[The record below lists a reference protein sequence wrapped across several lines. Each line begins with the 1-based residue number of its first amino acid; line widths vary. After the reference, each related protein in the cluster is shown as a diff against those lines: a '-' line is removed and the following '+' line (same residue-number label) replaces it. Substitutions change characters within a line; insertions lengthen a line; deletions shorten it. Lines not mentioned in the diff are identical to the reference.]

1 MDELT
6 PFAFWCQKVM
16 PAVLDDSLSFYEVL
30 CKLTAKLNDAI
41 ETINGHSEL
50 ITTMQSEIDALQTL
64 TAQHTQQIAD
74 LTKKVQANADNITA
88 INTRTKGLS
97 TKTDSSNNYWG
108 INFTTDDNYVYRLA
122 WSNGAPAASVLQ
134 TSRPGSIYYQN
145 GGVSNDWAYLSVQ
158 DGTNTSRP
166 GYTSISR
173 TIYNQ
178 ITSDINDVES
188 SAAQNAQAIKAL
200 QDLTSGH
207 STAISSLQ
215 DSVGRNTQAITDL
228 NNGLSDTNKT
238 VAQLESNLETL
249 EITVR
254 NNSAAINTINTRTKG
269 IVSNTAGTDGWYGIT
284 LDTDGDLNY
293 RIAWCN
299 NTTETM
305 LSSSSRGSIY
315 LFNQGI
321 SSLTGAVGWS
331 QTSAT
336 TVEAWYKGLSNS
348 NVTSISNQ
356 INALNTN
363 VTDITN
369 RTKGL
374 QTKTGTT
381 DGWQG
386 FTIDTDDGNHYRLAW
401 IGGDP
406 AESILNTSSAGSI
419 YLYKQSVS
427 SSSYLYGWA
436 QNSAK
441 GRTILYNGVGKS
453 TMDGINREIEDLDT
467 RIISLGSRTGTL
479 ENKTKGFS
487 TVNDTVSGWFGFNLL
502 VGSDNYRIG
511 WSPSAPIEAVTEAS
525 APGSLYLTQTGL
537 TGNTYGYSQTGT
549 QEVKTLYNGSD
560 TSSIENEILTLQ
572 TTVTDHTHQISTLM
586 DDVNN
591 NVSDISD
598 LQTNLTSATNTITQV
613 GKLANEINTRTK
625 GISTKTD
632 SSDNWFGINFSTN
645 DSYIYRLAWA
655 TSNPSSTMLTQ
666 SRPGSLY
673 LRIGGVAPDI
683 WLYGWNQNATSTAT
697 EMYNAEPHR

>member
-50 ITTMQSEIDALQTL
+50 ITAMQSEIDALQTL

-97 TKTDSSNNYWG
+97 TKTDSANNWFG
-108 INFTTDDNYVYRLA
+108 LNLQTDDSYVYRLA
-122 WSNGAPAASVLQ
+122 WSTDAPAASVLQ
-134 TSRPGSIYYQN
+134 TSRPGSVYYQI
-145 GGVSNDWAYLSVQ
+145 GGPQDDWTWAHVQ
-158 DGTNTSRP
+158 NSTEGTQP
-166 GYTSISR
+166 AFTSISR

-200 QDLTSGH
+200 QDLTSDH

-215 DSVGRNTQAITDL
+215 ASVGRNTQAITDL
-228 NNGLSDTNKT
+228 NNGLSDTNET

-254 NNSAAINTINTRTKG
+254 NNSTAINTINTRTKG

-299 NTTETM
+299 NTTKTM

-336 TVEAWYKGLSNS
+336 AVEAW
-348 NVTSISNQ
+348 
-356 INALNTN
+356 
-363 VTDITN
+363 
-369 RTKGL
+369 
-374 QTKTGTT
+374 
-381 DGWQG
+381 
-386 FTIDTDDGNHYRLAW
+386 
-401 IGGDP
+401 
-406 AESILNTSSAGSI
+406 
-419 YLYKQSVS
+419 
-427 SSSYLYGWA
+427 
-436 QNSAK
+436 
-441 GRTILYNGVGKS
+441 YNGVGKS
-453 TMDGINREIEDLDT
+453 TMDNINSEIEDLDT
-467 RIISLGSRTGTL
+467 RLTSIGSRTNTL
-479 ENKTKGFS
+479 EDKTKGFS
-487 TVNDTVSGWFGFNLL
+487 TVNDTASGWFGFNLL

-537 TGNTYGYSQTGT
+537 TGNTYGYSQTGG
-549 QEVKTLYNGSD
+549 QEVQTLYNGSD
-560 TSSIENEILTLQ
+560 TSSIETEIETLR
-572 TTVTDHTHQISTLM
+572 TAVTEHTQQISALQ
-586 DDVNN
+586 DDMNN

-598 LQTNLTSATNTITQV
+598 LQSNLTSATNTIKQV
-613 GKLANEINTRTK
+613 GNLANQINTRTK
-625 GISTKTD
+625 GITTKTD
-632 SSDNWFGINFSTN
+632 SSDNWFGINFSTD
-645 DSYIYRLAWA
+645 DSYIYRLAWS
-655 TSNPSSTMLTQ
+655 TSNPSSTALTQ

-683 WLYGWNQNATSTAT
+683 WLYGWNQNTTSTVT
-697 EMYNAEPHR
+697 GMYNAEPHS

>member
-97 TKTDSSNNYWG
+97 TKTDSANNWFG
-108 INFTTDDNYVYRLA
+108 LNLQTDDSYVYRLA
-122 WSNGAPAASVLQ
+122 WSTDAPAASVLQ
-134 TSRPGSIYYQN
+134 TSRPGSVYYQI
-145 GGVSNDWAYLSVQ
+145 GGPQDDWTWAHVQ
-158 DGTNTSRP
+158 NSTKGTQP
-166 GYTSISR
+166 AFTSISR

-178 ITSDINDVES
+178 ITSDINDMES

-200 QDLTSGH
+200 QDLTGNH
-207 STAISSLQ
+207 STAISNLQ
-215 DSVGRNTQAITDL
+215 DSVGKNTQAITDL
-228 NNGLSDTNKT
+228 NNGLSDTNET

-254 NNSAAINTINTRTKG
+254 NNSTAINTINTRTKG

-293 RIAWCN
+293 RIAWCSK
-299 NTTETM
+299 TTEDM
-305 LSSSSRGSIY
+305 LSTSSRGSIY

-321 SSLTGAVGWS
+321 SSLTGALGWS
-331 QTSAT
+331 QTAT
-336 TVEAWYKGLSNS
+336 NKAEGWYNGLSDDT
-348 NVTSISNQ
+348 VTNINNQ
-356 INALNTN
+356 IN
-363 VTDITN
+363 
-369 RTKGL
+369 
-374 QTKTGTT
+374 
-381 DGWQG
+381 
-386 FTIDTDDGNHYRLAW
+386 
-401 IGGDP
+401 
-406 AESILNTSSAGSI
+406 
-419 YLYKQSVS
+419 
-427 SSSYLYGWA
+427 
-436 QNSAK
+436 
-441 GRTILYNGVGKS
+441 
-453 TMDGINREIEDLDT
+453 
-467 RIISLGSRTGTL
+467 TL

-487 TVNDTVSGWFGFNLL
+487 TVNDTASGWFGFNLL

-537 TGNTYGYSQTGT
+537 TGNTYGYSQTGG
-549 QEVKTLYNGSD
+549 QEVQTLYNGSD
-560 TSSIENEILTLQ
+560 TSSIETEIETLQ
-572 TTVTDHTHQISTLM
+572 TAVTEHTQQISALQ
-586 DDVNN
+586 DDMNN

-598 LQTNLTSATNTITQV
+598 LQTNLTSATNTIKQV
-613 GKLANEINTRTK
+613 GNLANQINTRTK
-625 GISTKTD
+625 GITTKTD
-632 SSDNWFGINFSTN
+632 SSDNWFGINFSTD
-645 DSYIYRLAWA
+645 DSYIYRLAWS
-655 TSNPSSTMLTQ
+655 TSNPSSTALTQ

-683 WLYGWNQNATSTAT
+683 WLYGWNQNTTSAVTG
-697 EMYNAEPHR
+697 MYNAEPHS

>member
-97 TKTDSSNNYWG
+97 TKTDSANNWFG
-108 INFTTDDNYVYRLA
+108 LNLQTDDSYVYRLA
-122 WSNGAPAASVLQ
+122 WSTDAPAASVLQ
-134 TSRPGSIYYQN
+134 TSRPGSVYYQI
-145 GGVSNDWAYLSVQ
+145 GGPQDDWTWAHVQ
-158 DGTNTSRP
+158 NSTKGTQP
-166 GYTSISR
+166 AFTSISR

-178 ITSDINDVES
+178 ITSDINGVES
-188 SAAQNAQAIKAL
+188 SAAQNAQAIKSL
-200 QDLTSGH
+200 QDLTSDH
-207 STAISSLQ
+207 STAISNLQ
-215 DSVGRNTQAITDL
+215 DSVGKNTQAITDL
-228 NNGLSDTNKT
+228 NNGLSDTNET

-254 NNSAAINTINTRTKG
+254 NNSTAINTINTRTKG

-299 NTTETM
+299 STTKTM

-336 TVEAWYKGLSNS
+336 AVEAWYNGLSNS
-348 NVTSISNQ
+348 KVTSINDQ
-356 INALNTN
+356 IN
-363 VTDITN
+363 
-369 RTKGL
+369 
-374 QTKTGTT
+374 
-381 DGWQG
+381 
-386 FTIDTDDGNHYRLAW
+386 
-401 IGGDP
+401 
-406 AESILNTSSAGSI
+406 
-419 YLYKQSVS
+419 
-427 SSSYLYGWA
+427 
-436 QNSAK
+436 
-441 GRTILYNGVGKS
+441 
-453 TMDGINREIEDLDT
+453 
-467 RIISLGSRTGTL
+467 TL

-487 TVNDTVSGWFGFNLL
+487 TVNDTASGWFGFNLL
-502 VGSDNYRIG
+502 VGSNNYRIG

-549 QEVKTLYNGSD
+549 QEVKTLYNGLD
-560 TSSIENEILTLQ
+560 TSSIENEIETLQ
-572 TTVTDHTHQISTLM
+572 TTVSGHTQQISTLM

-598 LQTNLTSATNTITQV
+598 LQTNLTSATNTIKQV
-613 GKLANEINTRTK
+613 GNLANQINTRTK

-632 SSDNWFGINFSTN
+632 SSDNWFGINFSTD
-645 DSYIYRLAWA
+645 DSYIYRLAWS
-655 TSNPSSTMLTQ
+655 TSNPSSTALTQ

-683 WLYGWNQNATSTAT
+683 WLYGWNQNTTSTIT
-697 EMYNAEPHR
+697 GMYNAEPHS

>member
-16 PAVLDDSLSFYEVL
+16 PAVLDNSLSFYEVL

-50 ITTMQSEIDALQTL
+50 ITTMQSEIAALQTL

-74 LTKKVQANADNITA
+74 LTKKVQKNADNITA

-97 TKTDSSNNYWG
+97 TKTDSKNNYWG

-145 GGVSNDWAYLSVQ
+145 GGVSDDWAYLSVQ

-178 ITSDINDVES
+178 ITSDINNVES

-200 QDLTSGH
+200 QDLTSDH

-215 DSVGRNTQAITDL
+215 DSVGKNTQDITNL
-228 NNGLSDTNKT
+228 NNGLSSTNQT
-238 VAQLESNLETL
+238 VAKLESSLETL
-249 EITVR
+249 
-254 NNSAAINTINTRTKG
+254 NTRTKG
-269 IVSNTAGTDGWYGIT
+269 ISTNVSGDGAWYGIT
-284 LDTDGDLNY
+284 LNTDTDLNY

-299 NTTETM
+299 NTTTDM
-305 LSSSSRGSIY
+305 LSTSSRGSVY
-315 LFNQGI
+315 LFNQGL
-321 SSLTGAVGWS
+321 SSVTGAVGWS
-331 QTSAT
+331 QTAT
-336 TVEAWYKGLSNS
+336 NAVEAWYKGLSNAT
-348 NVTSISNQ
+348 VTNINNQ
-356 INALNTN
+356 IDN
-363 VTDITN
+363 
-369 RTKGL
+369 
-374 QTKTGTT
+374 
-381 DGWQG
+381 
-386 FTIDTDDGNHYRLAW
+386 
-401 IGGDP
+401 
-406 AESILNTSSAGSI
+406 
-419 YLYKQSVS
+419 
-427 SSSYLYGWA
+427 
-436 QNSAK
+436 
-441 GRTILYNGVGKS
+441 
-453 TMDGINREIEDLDT
+453 LDT
-467 RIISLGSRTGTL
+467 RLTSIGSRTNTL

-537 TGNTYGYSQTGT
+537 TGNTYGYSQTGA

-560 TSSIENEILTLQ
+560 TSSIENEIESLQ
-572 TTVTDHTHQISTLM
+572 TTVNEINTRTKGISTKTDASNSYQAINFTTDAGKVYRIGWIGDTPSSTVASSSDKGSFYFYVNGTSQNTGKFGWSQLDNSFQAIYNGILKTNMTTLSDTVSKHTQQISTLM

-591 NVSDISD
+591 NVSDIND
-598 LQTNLTSATNTITQV
+598 LQTNLASATNTITQV
-613 GKLANEINTRTK
+613 GTLANEINTRTK
-625 GISTKTD
+625 GLSTKTD
-632 SSDNWFGINFSTN
+632 SSDNWIGISLSTD
-645 DSYIYRLAWA
+645 DSYIYRVAW
-655 TSNPSSTMLTQ
+655 SNETPALPVLQQSS
-666 SRPGSLY
+666 PGSLY
-673 LRIGGVAPDI
+673 LRIGGPAPDI
-683 WLYGWNQNATSTAT
+683 WLYAWDQDGTDTAMPLATVKI
-697 EMYNAEPHR
+697 

>member
-1 MDELT
+1 MNELT

-30 CKLTAKLNDAI
+30 CKLTAKLNTAI

-97 TKTDSSNNYWG
+97 TKTDSANNWFG
-108 INFTTDDNYVYRLA
+108 LNLQTDDSYVYRLA
-122 WSNGAPAASVLQ
+122 WSTNAPAASVLQ
-134 TSRPGSIYYQN
+134 TSRPGSVYYQI
-145 GGVSNDWAYLSVQ
+145 GGPQDDWTWAHVQ
-158 DGTNTSRP
+158 NSTKGTQP
-166 GYTSISR
+166 AFTSISR

-178 ITSDINDVES
+178 ITSDINNVES

-200 QDLTSGH
+200 QDLTSDH

-215 DSVGRNTQAITDL
+215 DSVGRNTQAITD
-228 NNGLSDTNKT
+228 
-238 VAQLESNLETL
+238 
-249 EITVR
+249 
-254 NNSAAINTINTRTKG
+254 IN
-269 IVSNTAGTDGWYGIT
+269 
-284 LDTDGDLNY
+284 
-293 RIAWCN
+293 
-299 NTTETM
+299 
-305 LSSSSRGSIY
+305 
-315 LFNQGI
+315 
-321 SSLTGAVGWS
+321 
-331 QTSAT
+331 
-336 TVEAWYKGLSNS
+336 
-348 NVTSISNQ
+348 
-356 INALNTN
+356 
-363 VTDITN
+363 N

-374 QTKTGTT
+374 QTKTGTAN
-381 DGWQG
+381 GWQG

-401 IGGDP
+401 VGGDP
-406 AESILNTSSAGSI
+406 TESILSTSSAGSI

-427 SSSYLYGWA
+427 SSSYLYGWS
-436 QNSAK
+436 QNSAT

-453 TMDGINREIEDLDT
+453 TMDGINSEIENLDT
-467 RIISLGSRTGTL
+467 RISSLGARTFTL

-537 TGNTYGYSQTGT
+537 TGNTYGYSQTGVK
-549 QEVKTLYNGSD
+549 EVKTLYNGSD
-560 TSSIENEILTLQ
+560 TSSIETEIQTLQ
-572 TTVTDHTHQISTLM
+572 TTVSGHTQQISTLM

-598 LQTNLTSATNTITQV
+598 LQTNLASATNNITQV
-613 GKLANEINTRTK
+613 GNLANEINTRTK

-632 SSDNWFGINFSTN
+632 SSDNWIGISLSTD
-645 DSYIYRLAWA
+645 DSSIYRVAW
-655 TSNPSSTMLTQ
+655 SNESPALPVLQQ

-673 LRIGGVAPDI
+673 LRIGGPAPDI
-683 WLYGWNQNATSTAT
+683 WLYAWNQNETDTAMPLVT
-697 EMYNAEPHR
+697 EII

>member
-97 TKTDSSNNYWG
+97 TKTDSANNWFG
-108 INFTTDDNYVYRLA
+108 LNLQTDDSYVYRLA
-122 WSNGAPAASVLQ
+122 WSTDAPAASVLQ
-134 TSRPGSIYYQN
+134 TSRPGSVYYQI
-145 GGVSNDWAYLSVQ
+145 GGPQDDWTWAHVQ
-158 DGTNTSRP
+158 NSTKGTQP
-166 GYTSISR
+166 AFTSISR

-178 ITSDINDVES
+178 ITSDINGVES
-188 SAAQNAQAIKAL
+188 SAAQNAQAIKSL
-200 QDLTSGH
+200 QDLTSDH
-207 STAISSLQ
+207 STAISNLQ
-215 DSVGRNTQAITDL
+215 DSVGKNTQAITDL
-228 NNGLSDTNKT
+228 NNGLSDTNET

-254 NNSAAINTINTRTKG
+254 NNSTAINTINTRTKG

-321 SSLTGAVGWS
+321 SSITGAVGWS
-331 QTSAT
+331 QTSANA
-336 TVEAWYKGLSNS
+336 VEAWYKGLPNS
-348 NVTSISNQ
+348 AVTSINNQ
-356 INALNTN
+356 IN
-363 VTDITN
+363 
-369 RTKGL
+369 
-374 QTKTGTT
+374 
-381 DGWQG
+381 
-386 FTIDTDDGNHYRLAW
+386 
-401 IGGDP
+401 
-406 AESILNTSSAGSI
+406 
-419 YLYKQSVS
+419 
-427 SSSYLYGWA
+427 
-436 QNSAK
+436 
-441 GRTILYNGVGKS
+441 
-453 TMDGINREIEDLDT
+453 
-467 RIISLGSRTGTL
+467 TL

-487 TVNDTVSGWFGFNLL
+487 TVNDTASGWFGFNLL

-537 TGNTYGYSQTGT
+537 TGNTYGYSQTGG
-549 QEVKTLYNGSD
+549 QEVQTLYNGSD
-560 TSSIENEILTLQ
+560 TSSIETEIETLQ
-572 TTVTDHTHQISTLM
+572 TTVSGHTQQISTLM

-598 LQTNLTSATNTITQV
+598 LQTNLTSATNTIKQV
-613 GKLANEINTRTK
+613 GNLANQINTRTK

-632 SSDNWFGINFSTN
+632 SSDNWFGINFSTD
-645 DSYIYRLAWA
+645 DSNIYRLAWS
-655 TSNPSSTMLTQ
+655 TSNPSSTALTQ

-697 EMYNAEPHR
+697 GLYNAEPHS

>member
-97 TKTDSSNNYWG
+97 TKTDSANNWFG
-108 INFTTDDNYVYRLA
+108 LNLQTDDSYVYRLA
-122 WSNGAPAASVLQ
+122 WSTDAPAASVLQ
-134 TSRPGSIYYQN
+134 TSRPGSVYYQI
-145 GGVSNDWAYLSVQ
+145 GGPQDDWTWAHVQ
-158 DGTNTSRP
+158 NSTEGTQP
-166 GYTSISR
+166 AFTSISR

-178 ITSDINDVES
+178 ITNDINDVES

-200 QDLTSGH
+200 QDLTSDH
-207 STAISSLQ
+207 STAISNLQ
-215 DSVGRNTQAITDL
+215 DSVGKNTQAITDL
-228 NNGLSDTNKT
+228 NNGLSSTNQT
-238 VAQLESNLETL
+238 VTKLESNLETL

-254 NNSAAINTINTRTKG
+254 NNSTAINTINTRTKG

-331 QTSAT
+331 QTSANA
-336 TVEAWYKGLSNS
+336 VEAWYKGLSNS
-348 NVTSISNQ
+348 AVTSINNQ
-356 INALNTN
+356 IN
-363 VTDITN
+363 
-369 RTKGL
+369 
-374 QTKTGTT
+374 
-381 DGWQG
+381 
-386 FTIDTDDGNHYRLAW
+386 
-401 IGGDP
+401 
-406 AESILNTSSAGSI
+406 
-419 YLYKQSVS
+419 
-427 SSSYLYGWA
+427 
-436 QNSAK
+436 
-441 GRTILYNGVGKS
+441 
-453 TMDGINREIEDLDT
+453 
-467 RIISLGSRTGTL
+467 TL

-537 TGNTYGYSQTGT
+537 TGNTYGYSQTGG
-549 QEVKTLYNGSD
+549 QEVQTLYNGSD
-560 TSSIENEILTLQ
+560 TSSIETEIETLQ
-572 TTVTDHTHQISTLM
+572 TAVTEHTQQISALQ

-591 NVSDISD
+591 NVSDVSD
-598 LQTNLTSATNTITQV
+598 LQSNLSTVSNTIKQV
-613 GKLANEINTRTK
+613 GNLANEINTRTK
-625 GISTKTD
+625 GITTKTD
-632 SSDNWFGINFSTN
+632 SSDNWFGINFSTD
-645 DSYIYRLAWA
+645 DSYIYRLAWS
-655 TSNPSSTMLTQ
+655 TSNPSSTVLTQ

-697 EMYNAEPHR
+697 GMYNAEPHS

>member
-74 LTKKVQANADNITA
+74 LTKKVQTNADNITA

-97 TKTDSSNNYWG
+97 TKTDSANNWFG
-108 INFTTDDNYVYRLA
+108 LNLQTDDSYVYRLA
-122 WSNGAPAASVLQ
+122 WSTDAPAASVLQ
-134 TSRPGSIYYQN
+134 TSRPGSVYYQI
-145 GGVSNDWAYLSVQ
+145 GGPQDDWTWAHVQ
-158 DGTNTSRP
+158 NSTKGTQP
-166 GYTSISR
+166 AFTSISR

-200 QDLTSGH
+200 QDLTSNH
-207 STAISSLQ
+207 SKAISSLQ

-238 VAQLESNLETL
+238 VAQLESNLGTL
-249 EITVR
+249 ETTVR
-254 NNSAAINTINTRTKG
+254 NNSTAINTINTRTKG

-321 SSLTGAVGWS
+321 SSLTGAMGWS

-336 TVEAWYKGLSNS
+336 AVEAWYKGISNS
-348 NVTSISNQ
+348 NVTSINNQ

-369 RTKGL
+369 R
-374 QTKTGTT
+374 
-381 DGWQG
+381 
-386 FTIDTDDGNHYRLAW
+386 
-401 IGGDP
+401 
-406 AESILNTSSAGSI
+406 
-419 YLYKQSVS
+419 
-427 SSSYLYGWA
+427 
-436 QNSAK
+436 
-441 GRTILYNGVGKS
+441 
-453 TMDGINREIEDLDT
+453 
-467 RIISLGSRTGTL
+467 
-479 ENKTKGFS
+479 TKGFS

-511 WSPSAPIEAVTEAS
+511 WSPSAPIEAITEAS

-549 QEVKTLYNGSD
+549 QKVQTLYNGSD
-560 TSSIENEILTLQ
+560 TSSIENEIETLQ
-572 TTVTDHTHQISTLM
+572 TTVSGHTQQISTLM

-598 LQTNLTSATNTITQV
+598 LQSNLTSATNTIKQV
-613 GKLANEINTRTK
+613 GNLANEINTRTK
-625 GISTKTD
+625 GITTKTD
-632 SSDNWFGINFSTN
+632 SSDNWFGINFSTD
-645 DSYIYRLAWA
+645 DSYIYRLAWS
-655 TSNPSSTMLTQ
+655 TSNPSSTVLTQ

-673 LRIGGVAPDI
+673 LRIGGVSPDI
-683 WLYGWNQNATSTAT
+683 WLYGWNQNATSTVT
-697 EMYNAEPHR
+697 GMYNVEPHS

>member
-1 MDELT
+1 MNELT

-30 CKLTAKLNDAI
+30 CKLTAKLNAAI

-74 LTKKVQANADNITA
+74 LTKNVQTNADNITA

-134 TSRPGSIYYQN
+134 TSRPGSIYYRN
-145 GGVSNDWAYLSVQ
+145 GGVSDDWAYLSVQ
-158 DGTNTSRP
+158 NGTNTSRP

-173 TIYNQ
+173 QIYNQ

-188 SAAQNAQAIKAL
+188 SAAQNAQAIKTL
-200 QDLTSGH
+200 QDLTSDH

-215 DSVGRNTQAITDL
+215 GSVGRNTQAITDL
-228 NNGLSDTNKT
+228 NNGLSDTNET
-238 VAQLESNLETL
+238 IAQLESNLETL
-249 EITVR
+249 ESTVR

-299 NTTETM
+299 NATETM

-331 QTSAT
+331 QTSANA
-336 TVEAWYKGLSNS
+336 VVAW
-348 NVTSISNQ
+348 
-356 INALNTN
+356 
-363 VTDITN
+363 
-369 RTKGL
+369 
-374 QTKTGTT
+374 
-381 DGWQG
+381 
-386 FTIDTDDGNHYRLAW
+386 
-401 IGGDP
+401 
-406 AESILNTSSAGSI
+406 
-419 YLYKQSVS
+419 
-427 SSSYLYGWA
+427 
-436 QNSAK
+436 
-441 GRTILYNGVGKS
+441 YNGVGKS
-453 TMDGINREIEDLDT
+453 TMDNINSEIDNLNT
-467 RIISLGSRTGTL
+467 RLTSIGSRTSTL

-487 TVNDTVSGWFGFNLL
+487 TVNDTGSGWFGFNLL

-511 WSPSAPIEAVTEAS
+511 WSTSAPIEAVTEAS

-560 TSSIENEILTLQ
+560 TSSIENEIET
-572 TTVTDHTHQISTLM
+572 
-586 DDVNN
+586 
-591 NVSDISD
+591 
-598 LQTNLTSATNTITQV
+598 LQTNLTNATNTIRQV
-613 GKLANEINTRTK
+613 GNLANKINTRTK
-625 GISTKTD
+625 GITTKTD
-632 SSDNWFGINFSTN
+632 SSDNWFGINFSTD
-645 DSYIYRLAWA
+645 DSDIYRLAWS
-655 TSNPSSTMLTQ
+655 TSNPSSTVLTQ

-673 LRIGGVAPDI
+673 LRIGGVTPDI
-683 WLYGWNQNATSTAT
+683 WLYGWNQNATSAAT
-697 EMYNAEPHR
+697 GMYNAEPHS

>member
-74 LTKKVQANADNITA
+74 LTKKVQANANNITA

-97 TKTDSSNNYWG
+97 TKTDSANNWFG
-108 INFTTDDNYVYRLA
+108 LNLQTDDSYVYRLA
-122 WSNGAPAASVLQ
+122 WSTDAPAASVLQ
-134 TSRPGSIYYQN
+134 TSRPGSVYYQI
-145 GGVSNDWAYLSVQ
+145 GGPQDDWTWAHVQ
-158 DGTNTSRP
+158 NSTKGTQP
-166 GYTSISR
+166 AFTSISR

-178 ITSDINDVES
+178 ITNDINNVES

-200 QDLTSGH
+200 QDLTSDH

-215 DSVGRNTQAITDL
+215 ESVGKNTQAITDL
-228 NNGLSDTNKT
+228 NKGLSNTNKT
-238 VAQLESNLETL
+238 VAKLESNLETL
-249 EITVR
+249 ETTVR
-254 NNSAAINTINTRTKG
+254 NNSTAINTINTRTKG

-331 QTSAT
+331 QTSANA
-336 TVEAWYKGLSNS
+336 VEAWYKGLSNS
-348 NVTSISNQ
+348 AVTSIN
-356 INALNTN
+356 
-363 VTDITN
+363 N
-369 RTKGL
+369 R
-374 QTKTGTT
+374 
-381 DGWQG
+381 
-386 FTIDTDDGNHYRLAW
+386 ID
-401 IGGDP
+401 
-406 AESILNTSSAGSI
+406 
-419 YLYKQSVS
+419 
-427 SSSYLYGWA
+427 
-436 QNSAK
+436 
-441 GRTILYNGVGKS
+441 
-453 TMDGINREIEDLDT
+453 
-467 RIISLGSRTGTL
+467 TL
-479 ENKTKGFS
+479 ENKTRGFS

-511 WSPSAPIEAVTEAS
+511 WTPSAPIEAVTEAS

-549 QEVKTLYNGSD
+549 QKVKTLYNGSD
-560 TSSIENEILTLQ
+560 TSSIENEIETLQ
-572 TTVTDHTHQISTLM
+572 TTVSGHTQQISTLM

-591 NVSDISD
+591 NVSDIGD
-598 LQTNLTSATNTITQV
+598 LQTNLTSATNTIKQV
-613 GKLANEINTRTK
+613 GNLANEINTRTK

-632 SSDNWFGINFSTN
+632 SSDNWFGINFSTD
-645 DSYIYRLAWA
+645 DSYIYRLAWS
-655 TSNPSSTMLTQ
+655 TSNPSSTVLTQ

-673 LRIGGVAPDI
+673 LRIGGVTPDI
-683 WLYGWNQNATSTAT
+683 WLYGWNQNAPSTVT
-697 EMYNAEPHR
+697 GMYNAEPHS

>member
-97 TKTDSSNNYWG
+97 TKTDSANNWFG
-108 INFTTDDNYVYRLA
+108 LNLQTDDSYVYRLA
-122 WSNGAPAASVLQ
+122 WSTDAPAASVLK
-134 TSRPGSIYYQN
+134 TSRPGSVYYQI
-145 GGVSNDWAYLSVQ
+145 GGPQDDWTWAHVQ
-158 DGTNTSRP
+158 NSTEGTKP
-166 GYTSISR
+166 AFTSISR

-178 ITSDINDVES
+178 ITNDINDVES

-200 QDLTSGH
+200 QDLTSEH

-215 DSVGRNTQAITDL
+215 DSVGKNTQAITDL
-228 NNGLSDTNKT
+228 NNGLSDTNET

-321 SSLTGAVGWS
+321 SSLTGAMGWS

-336 TVEAWYKGLSNS
+336 AVEAWYKGIPNS
-348 NVTSISNQ
+348 NVTSINNQ

-369 RTKGL
+369 R
-374 QTKTGTT
+374 
-381 DGWQG
+381 
-386 FTIDTDDGNHYRLAW
+386 
-401 IGGDP
+401 
-406 AESILNTSSAGSI
+406 
-419 YLYKQSVS
+419 
-427 SSSYLYGWA
+427 
-436 QNSAK
+436 
-441 GRTILYNGVGKS
+441 
-453 TMDGINREIEDLDT
+453 
-467 RIISLGSRTGTL
+467 
-479 ENKTKGFS
+479 TKGFS

-511 WSPSAPIEAVTEAS
+511 WSPSAPIESVTEAS

-549 QEVKTLYNGSD
+549 QEVQTLYNGSD
-560 TSSIENEILTLQ
+560 TSSIENEIETLQ
-572 TTVTDHTHQISTLM
+572 TTVSGHTQQISTLM

-591 NVSDISD
+591 NVSDISK
-598 LQTNLTSATNTITQV
+598 LQSNLTSATNTITQV
-613 GKLANEINTRTK
+613 GNLANKINTRTK
-625 GISTKTD
+625 GITTKTD
-632 SSDNWFGINFSTN
+632 NSDNWFGINFSTD
-645 DSYIYRLAWA
+645 DSYIYRLAWS
-655 TSNPSSTMLTQ
+655 TSNPSSTVVTQ

-673 LRIGGVAPDI
+673 LRIGGVTPDI
-683 WLYGWNQNATSTAT
+683 WLYGWNQNATSTVT
-697 EMYNAEPHR
+697 GMYNAEPHS

>member
-1 MDELT
+1 MNELT

-97 TKTDSSNNYWG
+97 TKTDSANNWFG
-108 INFTTDDNYVYRLA
+108 LNLQTDDSYVYRLA
-122 WSNGAPAASVLQ
+122 WSTDAPAASVLQ
-134 TSRPGSIYYQN
+134 TSRPGSVYYQI
-145 GGVSNDWAYLSVQ
+145 GGPQDDWTWAHVQ
-158 DGTNTSRP
+158 NSTEGTQP
-166 GYTSISR
+166 AFTSISR

-200 QDLTSGH
+200 QDLTSNH

-215 DSVGRNTQAITDL
+215 DSVGKNTQAITDL
-228 NNGLSDTNKT
+228 NNGLSDTNET
-238 VAQLESNLETL
+238 VAQLESNLKTL

-254 NNSAAINTINTRTKG
+254 NNSTAINTINTRTKG

-299 NTTETM
+299 STTKTM

-315 LFNQGI
+315 LFNQGV

-336 TVEAWYKGLSNS
+336 AVEAWYNGLSNS
-348 NVTSISNQ
+348 EVTSINDQ
-356 INALNTN
+356 IN
-363 VTDITN
+363 
-369 RTKGL
+369 
-374 QTKTGTT
+374 
-381 DGWQG
+381 
-386 FTIDTDDGNHYRLAW
+386 
-401 IGGDP
+401 
-406 AESILNTSSAGSI
+406 
-419 YLYKQSVS
+419 
-427 SSSYLYGWA
+427 
-436 QNSAK
+436 
-441 GRTILYNGVGKS
+441 
-453 TMDGINREIEDLDT
+453 
-467 RIISLGSRTGTL
+467 TL

-487 TVNDTVSGWFGFNLL
+487 TVNDTASGWFGFNLL
-502 VGSDNYRIG
+502 VGSNNYRIG

-549 QEVKTLYNGSD
+549 QEVKTLYNGLD
-560 TSSIENEILTLQ
+560 TSSIENEIETLQ
-572 TTVTDHTHQISTLM
+572 TTVSGHTQQISTLM

-598 LQTNLTSATNTITQV
+598 LQTNLTSATNTIKQV
-613 GKLANEINTRTK
+613 GNLANQINTRTK

-632 SSDNWFGINFSTN
+632 SSDNWFGINFSTD
-645 DSYIYRLAWA
+645 DSYIYRLAWS
-655 TSNPSSTMLTQ
+655 TSNPSSTALTQ

-673 LRIGGVAPDI
+673 LRIGGVTPDI
-683 WLYGWNQNATSTAT
+683 WLYGWNQNTTSTVT
-697 EMYNAEPHR
+697 GMYNAAPHS

>member
-1 MDELT
+1 MNELT

-97 TKTDSSNNYWG
+97 TKTDSANNWFG
-108 INFTTDDNYVYRLA
+108 LNLQTDDSYVYRLA
-122 WSNGAPAASVLQ
+122 WSTDAPAASVLQ
-134 TSRPGSIYYQN
+134 TSRPGSVYYQI
-145 GGVSNDWAYLSVQ
+145 GGPQDDWTWAHVQ
-158 DGTNTSRP
+158 NSTEGTQP
-166 GYTSISR
+166 AFTSISR

-200 QDLTSGH
+200 QDLTSNH

-215 DSVGRNTQAITDL
+215 DSVGRNTQAITEL

-254 NNSAAINTINTRTKG
+254 NNSTAINTINTRTKG

-299 NTTETM
+299 NATETM

-321 SSLTGAVGWS
+321 SSLTGAIGWS

-336 TVEAWYKGLSNS
+336 AVEAWYNGISNS
-348 NVTSISNQ
+348 NVTSINNQ
-356 INALNTN
+356 IN
-363 VTDITN
+363 
-369 RTKGL
+369 
-374 QTKTGTT
+374 
-381 DGWQG
+381 
-386 FTIDTDDGNHYRLAW
+386 
-401 IGGDP
+401 
-406 AESILNTSSAGSI
+406 
-419 YLYKQSVS
+419 
-427 SSSYLYGWA
+427 
-436 QNSAK
+436 
-441 GRTILYNGVGKS
+441 
-453 TMDGINREIEDLDT
+453 
-467 RIISLGSRTGTL
+467 TL

-487 TVNDTVSGWFGFNLL
+487 TVNDTASGWFGFNLL

-537 TGNTYGYSQTGT
+537 TGNTYGYSQTGG
-549 QEVKTLYNGSD
+549 QEVQTLYNGSD
-560 TSSIENEILTLQ
+560 TSSIETEIETLQ
-572 TTVTDHTHQISTLM
+572 TAVSGHTQQISTLM

-598 LQTNLTSATNTITQV
+598 LQTNLTSATNTIKQV
-613 GKLANEINTRTK
+613 GNLANEINTRTK

-632 SSDNWFGINFSTN
+632 SSDNWFGINFSTD
-645 DSYIYRLAWA
+645 DSYIYRLAWS
-655 TSNPSSTMLTQ
+655 TSNPSSTALTQ

-683 WLYGWNQNATSTAT
+683 WLYGWNQNTTSTVAG
-697 EMYNAEPHR
+697 MYNAEPHS

>member
-50 ITTMQSEIDALQTL
+50 IKTMQSEIDALQTL

-74 LTKKVQANADNITA
+74 LTKKVQANAINITA

-145 GGVSNDWAYLSVQ
+145 GGVSADWAYLSVQ
-158 DGTNTSRP
+158 NGTNTSQP

-200 QDLTSGH
+200 QDLTGDH

-215 DSVGRNTQAITDL
+215 DRVGKNTQAITNL
-228 NNGLSDTNKT
+228 NKGLSNTNAT
-238 VAQLESNLETL
+238 VAKIESSLETL
-249 EITVR
+249 D
-254 NNSAAINTINTRTKG
+254 TRTKG
-269 IVSNTAGTDGWYGIT
+269 ISTNVSGDGAWYGIT
-284 LDTDGDLNY
+284 LNTDKNLNY

-299 NTTETM
+299 NTTADM
-305 LSSSSRGSIY
+305 LSTSSRGSVY

-331 QTSAT
+331 QTAT
-336 TVEAWYKGLSNS
+336 NNVEAWYKGLSND
-348 NVTSISNQ
+348 SITNINNQ
-356 INALNTN
+356 IDTLNT
-363 VTDITN
+363 
-369 RTKGL
+369 
-374 QTKTGTT
+374 
-381 DGWQG
+381 
-386 FTIDTDDGNHYRLAW
+386 
-401 IGGDP
+401 
-406 AESILNTSSAGSI
+406 
-419 YLYKQSVS
+419 
-427 SSSYLYGWA
+427 
-436 QNSAK
+436 
-441 GRTILYNGVGKS
+441 
-453 TMDGINREIEDLDT
+453 
-467 RIISLGSRTGTL
+467 RIASLGSRTVTL
-479 ENKTKGFS
+479 ENKTRGFS

-537 TGNTYGYSQTGT
+537 TGNTYGYSQTGKK
-549 QEVKTLYNGSD
+549 EVKTLYNGSD
-560 TSSIENEILTLQ
+560 TSSIENEIKT
-572 TTVTDHTHQISTLM
+572 
-586 DDVNN
+586 
-591 NVSDISD
+591 
-598 LQTNLTSATNTITQV
+598 LQTNLAIATNTIRQV
-613 GKLANEINTRTK
+613 GNLANEINTRTK

-632 SSDNWFGINFSTN
+632 SSDNWFGISLSTD
-645 DSYIYRLAWA
+645 DSYIYRVAW
-655 TSNPSSTMLTQ
+655 SNEPPALPVLRQ

-673 LRIGGVAPDI
+673 LRIGGPAPDI
-683 WLYGWNQNATSTAT
+683 WLYAWDQNGTDTTMPLVT
-697 EMYNAEPHR
+697 EKS

>member
-30 CKLTAKLNDAI
+30 CKLTAKLNNAI

-74 LTKKVQANADNITA
+74 LTKKVQTNADNITA

-97 TKTDSSNNYWG
+97 TKTDSANNWFG
-108 INFTTDDNYVYRLA
+108 LNLQTDDSYVYRLA
-122 WSNGAPAASVLQ
+122 WSTDAPAASVLQ
-134 TSRPGSIYYQN
+134 TSRPGSVYYQI
-145 GGVSNDWAYLSVQ
+145 GGPQDDWTWAHVQ
-158 DGTNTSRP
+158 NSTEGTQP
-166 GYTSISR
+166 AFTSISR

-188 SAAQNAQAIKAL
+188 SAAQNSQSIKAL
-200 QDLTSGH
+200 QDLTSDH
-207 STAISSLQ
+207 STAISNLQ
-215 DSVGRNTQAITDL
+215 DSVSKNTRAITDL
-228 NNGLSDTNKT
+228 NNGLSDTNET
-238 VAQLESNLETL
+238 VARLESNLETL

-269 IVSNTAGTDGWYGIT
+269 IVSNTSGTDGWYGIT
-284 LDTDGDLNY
+284 LDADGDLNY

-299 NTTETM
+299 NTTEKM

-336 TVEAWYKGLSNS
+336 AVEAWYKGLSNS
-348 NVTSISNQ
+348 NVTSINNQ

-369 RTKGL
+369 RTKG
-374 QTKTGTT
+374 
-381 DGWQG
+381 
-386 FTIDTDDGNHYRLAW
+386 
-401 IGGDP
+401 
-406 AESILNTSSAGSI
+406 
-419 YLYKQSVS
+419 
-427 SSSYLYGWA
+427 
-436 QNSAK
+436 
-441 GRTILYNGVGKS
+441 
-453 TMDGINREIEDLDT
+453 
-467 RIISLGSRTGTL
+467 
-479 ENKTKGFS
+479 FS
-487 TVNDTVSGWFGFNLL
+487 TVTDAVSGWFGFNLL

-537 TGNTYGYSQTGT
+537 TGNTYGYSQTGG
-549 QEVKTLYNGSD
+549 QEVQTLYNGSD
-560 TSSIENEILTLQ
+560 TSSIENEIETLQ
-572 TTVTDHTHQISTLM
+572 TTVSGHTQQISTLM

-591 NVSDISD
+591 NVSNISD
-598 LQTNLTSATNTITQV
+598 LQTNLASATNTIKQV
-613 GKLANEINTRTK
+613 GNLANVINTRTK

-632 SSDNWFGINFSTN
+632 SSDNWFGINFSTD
-645 DSYIYRLAWA
+645 DSSIYRLAWS
-655 TSNPSSTMLTQ
+655 TSNPSSTVLTQ

-673 LRIGGVAPDI
+673 LRIGGVTPDI
-683 WLYGWNQNATSTAT
+683 WLYGWNQNATSAVTG
-697 EMYNAEPHR
+697 MYNAEPHS

>member
-97 TKTDSSNNYWG
+97 TKTDSANNWFG
-108 INFTTDDNYVYRLA
+108 LNLQTDDSYVYRLA
-122 WSNGAPAASVLQ
+122 WSTDAPAASVLQ
-134 TSRPGSIYYQN
+134 TSRPGSVYYQI
-145 GGVSNDWAYLSVQ
+145 GGPQDDWTWAHVQ
-158 DGTNTSRP
+158 NSTKGTQP
-166 GYTSISR
+166 AFTSISR

-178 ITSDINDVES
+178 ITSDINGVES
-188 SAAQNAQAIKAL
+188 SAAQNAQAIKSL
-200 QDLTSGH
+200 QDLTSDH
-207 STAISSLQ
+207 STAISNLQ
-215 DSVGRNTQAITDL
+215 DSVGKNTQAITDL
-228 NNGLSDTNKT
+228 NNGLSDTNET

-254 NNSAAINTINTRTKG
+254 NNSTAINTINTRTKG

-299 NTTETM
+299 STTKTM

-336 TVEAWYKGLSNS
+336 AVEAWYNGLSNS
-348 NVTSISNQ
+348 NVTSINDQ
-356 INALNTN
+356 IN
-363 VTDITN
+363 
-369 RTKGL
+369 
-374 QTKTGTT
+374 
-381 DGWQG
+381 
-386 FTIDTDDGNHYRLAW
+386 
-401 IGGDP
+401 
-406 AESILNTSSAGSI
+406 
-419 YLYKQSVS
+419 
-427 SSSYLYGWA
+427 
-436 QNSAK
+436 
-441 GRTILYNGVGKS
+441 
-453 TMDGINREIEDLDT
+453 
-467 RIISLGSRTGTL
+467 TL

-487 TVNDTVSGWFGFNLL
+487 TVNDTASGWFGFNLL

-549 QEVKTLYNGSD
+549 QEVKTLYNGLD
-560 TSSIENEILTLQ
+560 TSSIENEIETLQ
-572 TTVTDHTHQISTLM
+572 TTVSGHTQQISTLM

-598 LQTNLTSATNTITQV
+598 LQTNLTSATNTIKQV
-613 GKLANEINTRTK
+613 GNLANEINTRTK

-632 SSDNWFGINFSTN
+632 SSDNWFGINFSTD
-645 DSYIYRLAWA
+645 DSYIYRLAWS
-655 TSNPSSTMLTQ
+655 TSNPSSTALTQ

-673 LRIGGVAPDI
+673 LRIGGVVPDI
-683 WLYGWNQNATSTAT
+683 WLYGWNQNTTSTVT
-697 EMYNAEPHR
+697 GMYNAEPHS

>member
-97 TKTDSSNNYWG
+97 TKTDSANNWFG
-108 INFTTDDNYVYRLA
+108 LNLQTDDSYVYRLA
-122 WSNGAPAASVLQ
+122 WSTDAPAASVLQ
-134 TSRPGSIYYQN
+134 TSRPGSVYYQI
-145 GGVSNDWAYLSVQ
+145 GGPQDDWTWAHVQ
-158 DGTNTSRP
+158 NSTKGTQP
-166 GYTSISR
+166 AFTSISR

-178 ITSDINDVES
+178 ITSDINGVES
-188 SAAQNAQAIKAL
+188 SAAQNAQAIKSL
-200 QDLTSGH
+200 QDLTSDH
-207 STAISSLQ
+207 STAISNLQ
-215 DSVGRNTQAITDL
+215 DSVGKNTQAITDL
-228 NNGLSDTNKT
+228 NNGLSDTNET

-249 EITVR
+249 EITVK
-254 NNSAAINTINTRTKG
+254 NNSTAINTINTRTKG

-299 NTTETM
+299 STTKTM

-336 TVEAWYKGLSNS
+336 AVEGWYNGLSNS
-348 NVTSISNQ
+348 NVTSINDQ
-356 INALNTN
+356 IN
-363 VTDITN
+363 
-369 RTKGL
+369 
-374 QTKTGTT
+374 
-381 DGWQG
+381 
-386 FTIDTDDGNHYRLAW
+386 
-401 IGGDP
+401 
-406 AESILNTSSAGSI
+406 
-419 YLYKQSVS
+419 
-427 SSSYLYGWA
+427 
-436 QNSAK
+436 
-441 GRTILYNGVGKS
+441 
-453 TMDGINREIEDLDT
+453 
-467 RIISLGSRTGTL
+467 TL

-487 TVNDTVSGWFGFNLL
+487 TVNDTASGWFGFNLL

-537 TGNTYGYSQTGT
+537 TGNTYGYSQTGVK
-549 QEVKTLYNGSD
+549 EVKTLYNGSD
-560 TSSIENEILTLQ
+560 TSSIETEIQTLQ
-572 TTVTDHTHQISTLM
+572 TTVSGHTQQISTLM

-598 LQTNLTSATNTITQV
+598 LQTNLASATNTITQV
-613 GKLANEINTRTK
+613 GNLANEINTRTK

-632 SSDNWFGINFSTN
+632 SSDNWFGISLSTD
-645 DSYIYRLAWA
+645 DSHIYRVAW
-655 TSNPSSTMLTQ
+655 SNETPALPILQQ
-666 SRPGSLY
+666 SMPGSLY
-673 LRIGGVAPDI
+673 LRIGGPAPDI
-683 WLYGWNQNATSTAT
+683 WLYAWDQNATDTAMPLVT
-697 EMYNAEPHR
+697 EKI

>member
-1 MDELT
+1 
-6 PFAFWCQKVM
+6 M

-74 LTKKVQANADNITA
+74 LTKKVQANANNITA

-134 TSRPGSIYYQN
+134 TSRPGSVYYQI
-145 GGVSNDWAYLSVQ
+145 GGPQDDWTWAHVQ
-158 DGTNTSRP
+158 NSTKGTQP
-166 GYTSISR
+166 AFTSISR

-178 ITSDINDVES
+178 ITSDINNVES

-200 QDLTSGH
+200 QDLTSDH
-207 STAISSLQ
+207 STAISNLQ
-215 DSVGRNTQAITDL
+215 DSVGRNTQAITD
-228 NNGLSDTNKT
+228 
-238 VAQLESNLETL
+238 
-249 EITVR
+249 
-254 NNSAAINTINTRTKG
+254 INT
-269 IVSNTAGTDGWYGIT
+269 
-284 LDTDGDLNY
+284 
-293 RIAWCN
+293 
-299 NTTETM
+299 
-305 LSSSSRGSIY
+305 
-315 LFNQGI
+315 
-321 SSLTGAVGWS
+321 
-331 QTSAT
+331 
-336 TVEAWYKGLSNS
+336 
-348 NVTSISNQ
+348 
-356 INALNTN
+356 
-363 VTDITN
+363 

-381 DGWQG
+381 YGWQG

-406 AESILNTSSAGSI
+406 TESILGTSSAGSI

-427 SSSYLYGWA
+427 SSSYLYGWS
-436 QNSAK
+436 QNSAT

-453 TMDGINREIEDLDT
+453 IMDGINSKIEGLDT
-467 RIISLGSRTGTL
+467 RIAALGSRTVTL

-537 TGNTYGYSQTGT
+537 TGNTYGYSQTGVK
-549 QEVKTLYNGSD
+549 EVKTLYNGSD
-560 TSSIENEILTLQ
+560 TSSIETEIQTLQ
-572 TTVTDHTHQISTLM
+572 TTVSGHTQQISTLM

-598 LQTNLTSATNTITQV
+598 LQTNLASVTNNITQV
-613 GKLANEINTRTK
+613 GNLANEINTRTK
-625 GISTKTD
+625 GISTNTD
-632 SSDNWFGINFSTN
+632 GSDNWFGISLSTD
-645 DSYIYRLAWA
+645 DSYIYRVAW
-655 TSNPSSTMLTQ
+655 SNETPALPVLQQ

-673 LRIGGVAPDI
+673 LRIGGPAPDI
-683 WLYGWNQNATSTAT
+683 WLYAWDQNGTDTAMPLVT
-697 EMYNAEPHR
+697 EKI

>member
-97 TKTDSSNNYWG
+97 TKTDSANNWFG
-108 INFTTDDNYVYRLA
+108 LNLQTDDSYVYRLA
-122 WSNGAPAASVLQ
+122 WSTDAPAASVLQ
-134 TSRPGSIYYQN
+134 TSRPGSVYYQI
-145 GGVSNDWAYLSVQ
+145 GGPQDDWTWAHVQ
-158 DGTNTSRP
+158 NSTKGTQP
-166 GYTSISR
+166 AFTSISR

-178 ITSDINDVES
+178 ITSDINDMES

-200 QDLTSGH
+200 QDLTSNH

-215 DSVGRNTQAITDL
+215 DSVGRNTQAITEL
-228 NNGLSDTNKT
+228 NNGLSDTNET

-254 NNSAAINTINTRTKG
+254 NNSTAINTINTRTKG

-336 TVEAWYKGLSNS
+336 AVEAWYKGISNS
-348 NVTSISNQ
+348 NVTSINNQ
-356 INALNTN
+356 IN
-363 VTDITN
+363 
-369 RTKGL
+369 
-374 QTKTGTT
+374 
-381 DGWQG
+381 
-386 FTIDTDDGNHYRLAW
+386 
-401 IGGDP
+401 
-406 AESILNTSSAGSI
+406 
-419 YLYKQSVS
+419 
-427 SSSYLYGWA
+427 
-436 QNSAK
+436 
-441 GRTILYNGVGKS
+441 
-453 TMDGINREIEDLDT
+453 
-467 RIISLGSRTGTL
+467 TL

-549 QEVKTLYNGSD
+549 QEVQTLYNGSD
-560 TSSIENEILTLQ
+560 TSSIENEIETLQ
-572 TTVTDHTHQISTLM
+572 TTVSGHTQQISTLM

-598 LQTNLTSATNTITQV
+598 LQTNLTSATNTIKQV
-613 GKLANEINTRTK
+613 GNLANEINTRTK

-632 SSDNWFGINFSTN
+632 SSDNWFGINFSTD
-645 DSYIYRLAWA
+645 DSYIYRLAWS
-655 TSNPSSTMLTQ
+655 TSNPSSTALTQ

-683 WLYGWNQNATSTAT
+683 WLYGWNQNETSTVT
-697 EMYNAEPHR
+697 GLYNAEPHS

>member
-1 MDELT
+1 MRELT

-50 ITTMQSEIDALQTL
+50 ITAMQSEIDALQTL

-97 TKTDSSNNYWG
+97 TKTDSANNWFG
-108 INFTTDDNYVYRLA
+108 LNLQTDDSYVYRLA
-122 WSNGAPAASVLQ
+122 WSTDAPAASVLQ
-134 TSRPGSIYYQN
+134 TSRPGSVYYQI
-145 GGVSNDWAYLSVQ
+145 GGPQDDWTWAHVQ
-158 DGTNTSRP
+158 NSTGGTQP
-166 GYTSISR
+166 AFTSISR

-188 SAAQNAQAIKAL
+188 SAAQNAQAIKSL
-200 QDLTSGH
+200 QDLTSAH
-207 STAISSLQ
+207 STAISNLQ
-215 DSVGRNTQAITDL
+215 DSVGDNTQGITDL
-228 NNGLSDTNKT
+228 NNGLSNTNKT
-238 VAQLESNLETL
+238 VAKLESNLETL

-254 NNSAAINTINTRTKG
+254 NNSTAINTINTRTKG

-331 QTSAT
+331 QTSANA
-336 TVEAWYKGLSNS
+336 VEAWYKGMSNS
-348 NVTSISNQ
+348 AVTSINDQ
-356 INALNTN
+356 IN
-363 VTDITN
+363 
-369 RTKGL
+369 
-374 QTKTGTT
+374 
-381 DGWQG
+381 
-386 FTIDTDDGNHYRLAW
+386 
-401 IGGDP
+401 
-406 AESILNTSSAGSI
+406 
-419 YLYKQSVS
+419 
-427 SSSYLYGWA
+427 
-436 QNSAK
+436 
-441 GRTILYNGVGKS
+441 
-453 TMDGINREIEDLDT
+453 
-467 RIISLGSRTGTL
+467 TL
-479 ENKTKGFS
+479 KNKTKGFS
-487 TVNDTVSGWFGFNLL
+487 TVNDPVSGWFGFNLL

-537 TGNTYGYSQTGT
+537 TGNTYGYSQTGVK
-549 QEVKTLYNGSD
+549 EVKTLYNGSD
-560 TSSIENEILTLQ
+560 TSSIETEIQTLQ
-572 TTVTDHTHQISTLM
+572 TTVSGHTQQISTLM
-586 DDVNN
+586 GDVNN

-598 LQTNLTSATNTITQV
+598 LQTNLASATNTIKQV
-613 GKLANEINTRTK
+613 GNLANEINTRTK

-632 SSDNWFGINFSTN
+632 SSDNWFGISLSTD
-645 DSYIYRLAWA
+645 DSYIYRVAW
-655 TSNPSSTMLTQ
+655 SNETPALPVLQQSS
-666 SRPGSLY
+666 PGSLY
-673 LRIGGVAPDI
+673 LRIGGPAPDI
-683 WLYGWNQNATSTAT
+683 WLYAWDQDGPDTSLPLVT
-697 EMYNAEPHR
+697 EKI

>member
-97 TKTDSSNNYWG
+97 TKTDSANNWFG
-108 INFTTDDNYVYRLA
+108 LNLQTDDSYVYRLA
-122 WSNGAPAASVLQ
+122 WSTDAPAASVLQ
-134 TSRPGSIYYQN
+134 TSRPGSVYYQI
-145 GGVSNDWAYLSVQ
+145 GGPQDDWTWAHVQ
-158 DGTNTSRP
+158 NSTEGTQP
-166 GYTSISR
+166 AFTSISR

-200 QDLTSGH
+200 QDLTSDH
-207 STAISSLQ
+207 STAISNLQ
-215 DSVGRNTQAITDL
+215 DRVGRNTQAITD
-228 NNGLSDTNKT
+228 
-238 VAQLESNLETL
+238 
-249 EITVR
+249 
-254 NNSAAINTINTRTKG
+254 INT
-269 IVSNTAGTDGWYGIT
+269 
-284 LDTDGDLNY
+284 
-293 RIAWCN
+293 
-299 NTTETM
+299 
-305 LSSSSRGSIY
+305 
-315 LFNQGI
+315 
-321 SSLTGAVGWS
+321 
-331 QTSAT
+331 
-336 TVEAWYKGLSNS
+336 
-348 NVTSISNQ
+348 
-356 INALNTN
+356 
-363 VTDITN
+363 

-401 IGGDP
+401 IDGDP
-406 AESILNTSSAGSI
+406 TKSILGTSSPGSI
-419 YLYKQSVS
+419 YLYKPSVS
-427 SSSYLYGWA
+427 SSSYLYGWS
-436 QNSAK
+436 QNSAT
-441 GRTILYNGVGKS
+441 GRAILYNGVGKS
-453 TMDGINREIEDLDT
+453 TMDAINTQIRGLDN
-467 RIISLGSRTGTL
+467 RISALGSRTVTL

-537 TGNTYGYSQTGT
+537 TGNTYGYSQTGVKK
-549 QEVKTLYNGSD
+549 VKTLYNGSD
-560 TSSIENEILTLQ
+560 TSSIETEIQTLQ
-572 TTVTDHTHQISTLM
+572 TTVSGHTQQISTLM

-598 LQTNLTSATNTITQV
+598 LQTNLAGATNTITQV
-613 GKLANEINTRTK
+613 GNLVNEINTRTK

-632 SSDNWFGINFSTN
+632 SSDNWIGISISTD
-645 DSYIYRLAWA
+645 DSHIYRVAW
-655 TSNPSSTMLTQ
+655 SNETPALPVLQQSS
-666 SRPGSLY
+666 PGSLY
-673 LRIGGVAPDI
+673 LRIGGPAPDI
-683 WLYGWNQNATSTAT
+683 WLYAWDQDGTDTAMPLVT
-697 EMYNAEPHR
+697 EKI

>member
-1 MDELT
+1 MNELT

-97 TKTDSSNNYWG
+97 TKTDSANNWFG
-108 INFTTDDNYVYRLA
+108 LNLQTDDSYVYRLA
-122 WSNGAPAASVLQ
+122 WSTDAPAASVLQ
-134 TSRPGSIYYQN
+134 TSRPGSVYYQI
-145 GGVSNDWAYLSVQ
+145 GGPQDDWTWAHVQ
-158 DGTNTSRP
+158 NSTEGTQP
-166 GYTSISR
+166 AFTSISR

-200 QDLTSGH
+200 QDLTSSH

-215 DSVGRNTQAITDL
+215 DSVGKNTQAITDL
-228 NNGLSDTNKT
+228 NNGLSDTNET

-254 NNSAAINTINTRTKG
+254 NNSTAINTINTRTKG

-299 NTTETM
+299 STTKTM

-315 LFNQGI
+315 LFNQGT

-336 TVEAWYKGLSNS
+336 AVEAWYNGLSNS
-348 NVTSISNQ
+348 EVTSINDQ
-356 INALNTN
+356 IN
-363 VTDITN
+363 
-369 RTKGL
+369 
-374 QTKTGTT
+374 
-381 DGWQG
+381 
-386 FTIDTDDGNHYRLAW
+386 
-401 IGGDP
+401 
-406 AESILNTSSAGSI
+406 
-419 YLYKQSVS
+419 
-427 SSSYLYGWA
+427 
-436 QNSAK
+436 
-441 GRTILYNGVGKS
+441 
-453 TMDGINREIEDLDT
+453 
-467 RIISLGSRTGTL
+467 TL

-487 TVNDTVSGWFGFNLL
+487 TVNDTASGWFGFNLL
-502 VGSDNYRIG
+502 VGSNNYRIG

-549 QEVKTLYNGSD
+549 QEVKTLYNGLD
-560 TSSIENEILTLQ
+560 TSSIENEIETLQ
-572 TTVTDHTHQISTLM
+572 TTVSGHTQQISTLM

-598 LQTNLTSATNTITQV
+598 LQTNLTSATNTIKQV
-613 GKLANEINTRTK
+613 GNLANQINTRTK

-632 SSDNWFGINFSTN
+632 SSDNWFGINFSTD
-645 DSYIYRLAWA
+645 DSYIYRLAWS
-655 TSNPSSTMLTQ
+655 TSNPSSTTLTQ

-683 WLYGWNQNATSTAT
+683 WLYGWNQQTTAT
-697 EMYNAEPHR
+697 VTGMYNAEQHS

>member
-1 MDELT
+1 MNELT
-6 PFAFWCQKVM
+6 PFTFWCQKVM
-16 PAVLDDSLSFYEVL
+16 PAVLDNSLSFYEVL

-97 TKTDSSNNYWG
+97 TKTDSANNWFG
-108 INFTTDDNYVYRLA
+108 LNLQTDDSYVYRLA
-122 WSNGAPAASVLQ
+122 WSTDAPAASVLQ
-134 TSRPGSIYYQN
+134 TSRPGSVYYQI
-145 GGVSNDWAYLSVQ
+145 GGPQDDWTWAHVQ
-158 DGTNTSRP
+158 NSTGGTQP
-166 GYTSISR
+166 AFTSISR

-188 SAAQNAQAIKAL
+188 SAAQNAQAIKSL

-207 STAISSLQ
+207 STAISNLQ
-215 DSVGRNTQAITDL
+215 DSVGGNTQAITDL
-228 NNGLSDTNKT
+228 NNGLSNTNKT
-238 VAQLESNLETL
+238 VAKLESNLETL
-249 EITVR
+249 ETTVR
-254 NNSAAINTINTRTKG
+254 NNSKAINTINTRTKG

-299 NTTETM
+299 HTTETM

-331 QTSAT
+331 QTSANA
-336 TVEAWYKGLSNS
+336 VEAWYKGLSNS
-348 NVTSISNQ
+348 AVTSINDQ
-356 INALNTN
+356 INTLNTN
-363 VTDITN
+363 VTNITN

-374 QTKTGTT
+374 RTKTGTT

-406 AESILNTSSAGSI
+406 AKSILNTSSAGSI

-427 SSSYLYGWA
+427 SSSYLYGWS
-436 QNSAK
+436 QNSATGK
-441 GRTILYNGVGKS
+441 TILYNGVGKS
-453 TMDGINREIEDLDT
+453 TMDGINSEIENLDT
-467 RIISLGSRTGTL
+467 RITSLGRRTATL

-511 WSPSAPIEAVTEAS
+511 WSPSAPIEAVTKAS

-549 QEVKTLYNGSD
+549 QEVKTLYNGSN
-560 TSSIENEILTLQ
+560 TSSIENEIETLQ
-572 TTVTDHTHQISTLM
+572 TTVSGHTQQISTLM

-598 LQTNLTSATNTITQV
+598 LQTNLASATNTITQV
-613 GKLANEINTRTK
+613 GNLANEINTRTK

-632 SSDNWFGINFSTN
+632 SSDNWIGISLSTD
-645 DSYIYRLAWA
+645 DSYIYRVAWTNETPA
-655 TSNPSSTMLTQ
+655 LPLLQQ

-673 LRIGGVAPDI
+673 LRIGGPAPNI
-683 WLYGWNQNATSTAT
+683 WLYAWDQNGTDTAMPLVT
-697 EMYNAEPHR
+697 EKI

>member
-1 MDELT
+1 MAELT

-30 CKLTAKLNDAI
+30 CKLTAKLNAAI

-74 LTKKVQANADNITA
+74 LTKKVQTNADNITA

-97 TKTDSSNNYWG
+97 TKTDSANNWFG
-108 INFTTDDNYVYRLA
+108 LNLQTDDSYVYRLA
-122 WSNGAPAASVLQ
+122 WSTDAPAASVLQ
-134 TSRPGSIYYQN
+134 TSRPGSVYYQI
-145 GGVSNDWAYLSVQ
+145 GGPQDDWTWAHVQ
-158 DGTNTSRP
+158 NSTEGTQP
-166 GYTSISR
+166 AFTSISR

-188 SAAQNAQAIKAL
+188 SAAQNAQAIKTL
-200 QDLTSGH
+200 QDLTSNH
-207 STAISSLQ
+207 STAISILQ
-215 DSVGRNTQAITDL
+215 DSVGKNTQAITDL
-228 NNGLSDTNKT
+228 NNGLSDTNGT

-249 EITVR
+249 EITVK
-254 NNSAAINTINTRTKG
+254 NNSTAINTINTRTKG

-321 SSLTGAVGWS
+321 SSLTDAVGWS

-336 TVEAWYKGLSNS
+336 AVKAW
-348 NVTSISNQ
+348 
-356 INALNTN
+356 
-363 VTDITN
+363 
-369 RTKGL
+369 
-374 QTKTGTT
+374 
-381 DGWQG
+381 
-386 FTIDTDDGNHYRLAW
+386 
-401 IGGDP
+401 
-406 AESILNTSSAGSI
+406 
-419 YLYKQSVS
+419 
-427 SSSYLYGWA
+427 
-436 QNSAK
+436 
-441 GRTILYNGVGKS
+441 YNGVDKS
-453 TMDGINREIEDLDT
+453 TMDVINSEIENLDT
-467 RIISLGSRTGTL
+467 RITSLGSRTVTL

-560 TSSIENEILTLQ
+560 TSSIENEIETLQ
-572 TTVTDHTHQISTLM
+572 TTVSGHTQQISTLM
-586 DDVNN
+586 NDVNN
-591 NVSDISD
+591 NVSDISG
-598 LQTNLTSATNTITQV
+598 LQTNLASATNTIKQV
-613 GKLANEINTRTK
+613 GNLANEINTRTK

-632 SSDNWFGINFSTN
+632 SSDNWFGINFTT
-645 DSYIYRLAWA
+645 DDPYIYRLAWA
-655 TSNPSSTMLTQ
+655 TSNPSSTVLTQ

-683 WLYGWNQNATSTAT
+683 WLYGWNQNATSTVT
-697 EMYNAEPHR
+697 GMYNAGPHS